1 MKEKTIKM
9 DGKKMFLSIRD
20 AAKWIQEHDGIR
32 DSGFN
37 ANISRAVDKRLK
49 NGNLATAYGH
59 TWTSFDIL
67 EELNRLTYE
76 NEKLKALCEELNA
89 EY

>member
-1 MKEKTIKM
+1 MKEKAIKM
-9 DGKKMFLSIRD
+9 DGKKMFLSIND
-20 AAKWIQEHDGIR
+20 AVKWVQEHDGVN
-32 DSGFN
+32 DNGFN
-37 ANISRAVDKRLK
+37 ANISRAVDKKLK
-49 NGNLATAYGH
+49 NGNLAKAYGH